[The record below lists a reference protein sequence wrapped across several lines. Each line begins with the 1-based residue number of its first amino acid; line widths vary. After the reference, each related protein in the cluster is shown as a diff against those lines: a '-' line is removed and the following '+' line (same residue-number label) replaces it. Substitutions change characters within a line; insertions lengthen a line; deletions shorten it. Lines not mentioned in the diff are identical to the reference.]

1 MLAVEHLTK
10 IFKGKKNLFGSS
22 TKDFKAVDN
31 ISFQIKAGEVVGFL
45 GPNGAGKTTTI
56 KMLLDLLTP
65 TSGSIK
71 YFDKDLRTHRST
83 ILQHVGYASTY
94 TKLPSRMSVYENLY
108 IYGLLYGIDQSELK
122 KRIHEYLTIF
132 GISDRGNQVMD
143 SLSAG
148 QTTRVMLAKAFLVHP
163 RIALLDEP
171 TAALDPDI
179 AQEVRSFIIQ
189 QQKTWGITVL
199 LASHN
204 MDEVTA
210 ICNRVIVL
218 SQGSIIDDDTPQH
231 LAKSISHNRL
241 TLLILDGMKRLK
253 NHLESHAISHS
264 IQDRTIT
271 IMLEEHTIAA
281 LLSSLASLGIT
292 YSSITIT
299 KPSLEDYFLKIAR
312 ASKQ

>member
-1 MLAVEHLTK
+1 MLSVERLTK
-10 IFKGKKNLFGSS
+10 IFKGKHNLFG
-22 TKDFKAVDN
+22 TRTQDFKAVNN
-31 ISFQIKAGEVVGFL
+31 ISFQIEPGQVVGFL

-65 TSGSIK
+65 TSGTIK
-71 YFDKDLRTHRST
+71 YFGKDLHTHRSS

-108 IYGLLYGIDQSELK
+108 IYGLLYGIAESELK
-122 KRIHEYLTIF
+122 KRIDEYLAIF
-132 GISDRGNQVMD
+132 GISDRGNQIMG

-179 AQEVRSFIIQ
+179 AQEVRSFIMQ
-189 QQKTWGITVL
+189 QQQQYGITVL

-218 SQGSIIDDDTPQH
+218 SQGTIIDDDTPQH
-231 LAKSISHNRL
+231 LAKSIHHSHL
-241 TLLILDGMKRLK
+241 TLVVLDGMKRIK
-253 NHLESHAISHS
+253 GHAENHGLAYTIHE
-264 IQDRTIT
+264 RTINVT
-271 IMLEEHTIAA
+271 IDEQDIAA
-281 LLSSLASLGIT
+281 FLASLASLQVT

-299 KPSLEDYFLKIAR
+299 KPSLEDYFLKVAR
-312 ASKQ
+312 ESKQ